1 MRSSWLVPA
10 VLCGLLLTGCPA
22 SVPSGPATVY
32 ACEGGVQL
40 QVRFVRNAAWVT
52 MPDGST
58 IELPQRPSGSG
69 FWYGTPRH
77 ALRGKGREAQW
88 TVGRAMPLQCL
99 ALSAPA

>member
-1 MRSSWLVPA
+1 MRPCLLVPA
-10 VLCGLLLTGCPA
+10 ALCGLLLTGCPA
-22 SVPSGPATVY
+22 SAPGGPATVY

-40 QVRFVRNAAWVT
+40 HVRFARDAAWVG

-58 IELPQRPSGSG
+58 IELPQQPSASG

-77 ALRGKGREAQW
+77 ALRGKGRTAQW

-99 ALSAPA
+99 ALSAPG